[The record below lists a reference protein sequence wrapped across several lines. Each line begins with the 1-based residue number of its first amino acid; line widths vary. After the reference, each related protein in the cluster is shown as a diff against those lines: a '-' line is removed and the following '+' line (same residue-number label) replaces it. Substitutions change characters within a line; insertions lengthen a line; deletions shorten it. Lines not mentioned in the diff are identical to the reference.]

1 MLKPEGLMYL
11 RVKYLCEVQYSTRS
25 SQLAIYLM
33 IYCVLYC
40 DVFRHLSKSL
50 SRIYIYIYIHN
61 NCRRIAYK
69 EHIIF
74 VVVVLCVNILS
85 AYVFLYPMMDF
96 GESRNFSQYKVQ
108 QSSTKCSS
116 DSMLLF
122 LTEV

>member
-1 MLKPEGLMYL
+1 
-11 RVKYLCEVQYSTRS
+11 
-25 SQLAIYLM
+25 LAIYLM

-50 SRIYIYIYIHN
+50 SRIYIYIYIYTHN

-69 EHIIF
+69 AHIIF
-74 VVVVLCVNILS
+74 VVVVVLCVNILS